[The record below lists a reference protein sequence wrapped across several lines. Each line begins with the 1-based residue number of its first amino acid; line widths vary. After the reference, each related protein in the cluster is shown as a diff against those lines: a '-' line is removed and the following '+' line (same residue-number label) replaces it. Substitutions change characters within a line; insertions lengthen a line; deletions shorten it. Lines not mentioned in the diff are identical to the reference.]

1 MKDID
6 MKDIEKIVTPKN
18 TMLATVLS
26 LVLLTVLLTIGML
39 TPLVAKLTTGVEM
52 SLDAQYF
59 NTRSAL
65 PTAALVILLT
75 ICLLI
80 GYFDA
85 KKTAI
90 IAGAAIAAS
99 IIFAIVSPFNNTPID
114 ITVPLITVAMAATLY
129 KMWKSIDRES
139 KFKTLRGVS
148 AHIIHFGIL
157 MILIGIVISTNT
169 KVEDSNV
176 LGINTLGEFAGQ
188 DYSIKVNS
196 MTSGYEGSA
205 FQEYPG
211 SSYVTKVDF
220 DIYKNNK
227 FFDSGQVKYIT
238 DFKWGQTYTSHYI
251 KRGLYEEL
259 FIAPRAIDEQN
270 QKINLYVRT
279 VPFMTV
285 LWVGMYL
292 MAIGIVILGATEHIK
307 AGRNVKM
314 ESDLPKKSRSKPS
327 MIEVQK
333 ENVPVSDIEK
343 KYEERLERELMKRKG
358 ERGEN

>member
-1 MKDID
+1 MT
-6 MKDIEKIVTPKN
+6 DIEEIVTPKN
-18 TMLATVLS
+18 TMLATVLT

-39 TPLVAKLTTGVEM
+39 TPLVAKFTTGVEM

-59 NTRSAL
+59 NNRSAL
-65 PTAALVILLT
+65 PTAALVVFLT
-75 ICLLI
+75 LCLLI

-85 KKTAI
+85 KKTTI
-90 IAGAAIAAS
+90 IAGATVAAS
-99 IIFAIVSPFNNTPID
+99 IIFAIVSPFNNLPID
-114 ITVPLITVAMAATLY
+114 ITVPLIAVAMTATLY
-129 KMWKSIDRES
+129 KMWRSIDKES

-148 AHIIHFGIL
+148 AHIIHLGIL
-157 MILIGIVISTNT
+157 MILIGIVVSTNT
-169 KVEDSNV
+169 RVEDSNV
-176 LGINTLGEFAGQ
+176 LGIGTVGTFAGQ
-188 DYSIKVNS
+188 DYTIKVNS
-196 MTSGYEGSA
+196 MTSGYEGAA
-205 FQEYPG
+205 FQNYPG

-251 KRGLYEEL
+251 KRGVYEEL

-270 QKINLYVRT
+270 SMINLYVRT

-307 AGRNVKM
+307 AGGNVKM
-314 ESDLPKKSRSKPS
+314 ETDFPKKIKSSKKA
-327 MIEVQK
+327 QK
-333 ENVPVSDIEK
+333 PAVDVPISDVEK
-343 KYEERLERELMKRKG
+343 KYEEKLERELMKRKG
-358 ERGEN
+358 GRDED

>member
-1 MKDID
+1 MT
-6 MKDIEKIVTPKN
+6 DIEKIVTPRN
-18 TMLATVLS
+18 TMLATVLT

-39 TPLVAKLTTGVEM
+39 TPLVARFTTGVEM
-52 SLDAQYF
+52 SLNAQYF
-59 NTRSAL
+59 NNRSAL
-65 PTAALVILLT
+65 PTAALVVLLT
-75 ICLLI
+75 TCLLI

-85 KKTAI
+85 KKSAI
-90 IAGAAIAAS
+90 IAGASVAAS

-114 ITVPLITVAMAATLY
+114 ITVPLVAVAMFATLH

-139 KFKTLRGVS
+139 TFKTMRGVS

-157 MILIGIVISTNT
+157 MILIGIVVSTNT

-176 LGINTLGEFAGQ
+176 LSIDTVGTFAGQ
-188 DYSIKVNS
+188 DYTIKVNS
-196 MTSGYEGSA
+196 MTSGYEGAA
-205 FQEYPG
+205 FQNYPG
-211 SSYVTKVDF
+211 SSYVTKVDI

-251 KRGLYEEL
+251 RRGLYEEL

-270 QKINLYVRT
+270 SMINLYVRT

-292 MAIGIVILGATEHIK
+292 MAIGIVILGVTEHIK
-307 AGRNVKM
+307 AGRSVAM
-314 ESDLPKKSRSKPS
+314 ESDIPKKNKSKPS
-327 MIEVQK
+327 KKKVQK
-333 ENVPVSDIEK
+333 QISDVPVSDIEK
-343 KYEERLERELMKRKG
+343 KYEEKLERELMKRKD
-358 ERGEN
+358 ERGED